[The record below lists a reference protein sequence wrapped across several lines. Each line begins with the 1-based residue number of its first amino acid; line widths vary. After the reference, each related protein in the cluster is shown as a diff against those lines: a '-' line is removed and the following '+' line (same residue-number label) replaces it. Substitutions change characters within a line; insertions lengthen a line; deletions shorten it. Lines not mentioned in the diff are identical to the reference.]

1 MPFTEVVTQMPL
13 YAKFLKDILRKKRK
27 IVEEGIVDL
36 TTTCSALMKKELP
49 EKMKDPGSFTIPCI
63 IEGVEI
69 QKALC
74 DSGASINLMPLS
86 VAKQLSLGEL
96 LPTTITLQMA
106 DRSMVKPEGVLE
118 DVLVTVGKFVFP
130 VDFIIL
136 DMEED
141 SQVPLR
147 LGRPFLATGAALIDM
162 QKGVLTLRV
171 GDEAAAFNLIKGMQ
185 NIDIDRE
192 NFNVVDDVYTLN
204 LDVHNDCNGQFF
216 INEKEMNFQY
226 IEDDYSDCPYN
237 SFHSIETVMS
247 MTQSIDAREG
257 NNETGEIQQE
267 TSEEG
272 LVLKEL
278 PSHLKY
284 VYLEPPQRKPVIISA
299 RLSDE
304 EEQKLLHILKKH
316 KESIAWSIE
325 ELKGI
330 SPSICMHKILLEE
343 TLKPTVEHQRRLH
356 PVMKEVVKKE
366 VLKLLNAGFIYAIS
380 DSPWVSPVHV
390 VPKKGGF
397 TVIRNEKNELIPT
410 RTVTGWRVCID
421 YRKLNTATR
430 KDHFPLPFIDQM
442 LDRLAGHPHFCFLDG
457 YSGYNQIA
465 IAPEDQEKTTFT
477 CPYGTFAFRRMP
489 FGLCN
494 APATFQRCM
503 MSIFSD
509 LVEEVMEIFMDDFTV
524 YGSSFDQCLKNLET
538 VLQRCQ
544 DKQLAL
550 NWEKCH
556 FMVTEGIV
564 LGHKIYATGLEVD
577 QSKVSI
583 IKTLAPPTTVKGV
596 RSFLGHAGFYRRFI
610 KDFSKIARPLCR
622 LLEKDTRFH
631 FDDSCRVAFEEI
643 KIKLVQA
650 PIMAAPD
657 WDKGFEI
664 MCDASDFAMGAAL
677 GQRREKI
684 FRIIYYA
691 SRTFNE
697 AQENYSTTEK
707 EMLAIVF
714 ACEKFRQYILGSH
727 VIIHT
732 DHAAIKYLMS
742 KKEAKPRLI
751 RWVLLL
757 QEFDLEIKDKKGCD
771 NVIADHLSRVERSTE
786 EEEKVILTENFPDEQ
801 LFKVSCQ
808 LPWYAD
814 IVNYLAYG
822 VVPSEFTSQ
831 QKRKLRTDSRYYIWD
846 DPLLFK
852 RGADMIIR
860 RCVPENEQGKILDEC
875 HASPYGGHF
884 SGERTAHKILQLGFY
899 WPTIFRDCAEWV
911 KLCDRCQK
919 IGNISSRNEMPLRGI
934 MVIQIFDV
942 WGIDFMGPFPPS
954 FGNLYILLAVDYVS
968 KWVEAVACSRND
980 ANTVVSF
987 LQKNILS
994 RFGTHRTIISDGGS
1008 HFANKIFA
1016 KLMSRY
1022 GIKHVMSLAYHPQ
1035 TNGQVE
1041 ISNREIKRILEKAVS
1056 SSRKDWS
1063 SKLDDAL
1070 RAYRTAYKT
1079 PIGMSP
1085 YRIVF
1090 GKPCHLPLE
1099 LEYKAMWA
1107 IKKLNFDFETTKE
1120 ERLLQLFELEELRN
1134 EAYDNATIYKDKTKK
1149 WHDQRILRKE
1159 FRAGEK
1165 VLLFNSRLKLF
1176 PGKLKSKWGGPYTV
1190 VSSNTF
1196 GTVTLRSD
1204 TGEEF
1209 KVNGQRL
1216 KHYLS
1221 REEGME
1227 ELQQDI

>member
-13 YAKFLKDILRKKRK
+13 YAKFLKEILSKKRR
-27 IVEEGIVDL
+27 ITEEGVVNL
-36 TTTCSALMKKELP
+36 TATCSAVIKKNLP

-63 IEGVEI
+63 IAEFEF

-86 VAKQLSLGEL
+86 VARKLSLGEL
-96 LPTTITLQMA
+96 TPTTVTLQMA
-106 DRSMVKPEGVLE
+106 DRTRAKPEGVIE
-118 DVLVTVGKFVFP
+118 DVLVKVGKFIFP

-141 SQVPLR
+141 SQVPLL
-147 LGRPFLATGAALIDM
+147 LGRPFLANGAALIDK
-162 QKGVLTLRV
+162 QKGVLTLKA
-171 GDEAAAFNLIKGMQ
+171 GEEAVDFNLLQSLK
-185 NIDIDRE
+185 NIDTDRE
-192 NFNVVDDVYTLN
+192 DYKLVDDVYLN
-204 LDVHNDCNGQFF
+204 NSDCYYDCNAQLP
-216 INEKEMNFQY
+216 INENEMNFQY
-226 IEDDYSDCPYN
+226 LECVNVDFPHISLYSTEKVLSLKQN
-237 SFHSIETVMS
+237 SM
-247 MTQSIDAREG
+247 DNG
-257 NNETGEIQQE
+257 DNNEEKEFHQE
-267 TSEEG
+267 TSTEG

-278 PSHLKY
+278 PSHLKFA
-284 VYLEPPQRKPVIISA
+284 YLELPKSKPVIISA
-299 RLSDE
+299 RLSDAE
-304 EEQKLLHILKKH
+304 KQKLLKILKNYQ
-316 KESIAWSIE
+316 ESIAWSID

-343 TLKPTVEHQRRLH
+343 NAKPSVEHQRRLN
-356 PVMKEVVKKE
+356 PVMKEVIRKE
-366 VLKLLNAGFIYAIS
+366 VLKWLYAGFIYAIS
-380 DSPWVSPVHV
+380 DSPWVSSVHV

-397 TVIRNEKNELIPT
+397 TVIRNEKNESIPT

-442 LDRLAGHPHFCFLDG
+442 LDRLAAHPHFCFLDG

-465 IAPEDQEKTTFT
+465 ISPKDQEKTTFT

-503 MSIFSD
+503 MSMFSD

-524 YGSSFDQCLKNLET
+524 YGSSFDHCLNNLET
-538 VLQRCQ
+538 VLQRCK

-564 LGHKIYATGLEVD
+564 LGHKISATGLEVD

-583 IKTLAPPTTVKGV
+583 INTLAPPTTVKGI

-622 LLEKDTRFH
+622 LLEKDIKFN
-631 FDDSCRVAFEEI
+631 FDDSFKAAFEEI
-643 KIKLVQA
+643 KIRLVQE
-650 PIMAAPD
+650 PIMAAPE
-657 WDKGFEI
+657 WDQGFEM
-664 MCDASDFAMGAAL
+664 MCDASDFAMGAVL
-677 GQRREKI
+677 RQRKEKI
-684 FRIIYYA
+684 FRAIYYA
-691 SRTFNE
+691 CRTFNE
-697 AQENYSTTEK
+697 AKENYSTTEK

-714 ACEKFRQYILGSH
+714 ACEKFRPYILGSH
-727 VIIHT
+727 IIVHT

-771 NVIADHLSRVERSTE
+771 NVIADHLSRVEINKAE
-786 EEEKVILTENFPDEQ
+786 EEESGLTENFPDKQ
-801 LFKVSCQ
+801 LFQLSFQ

-814 IVNYLAYG
+814 IVNYMACG
-822 VVPSEFTSQ
+822 VVPQEFSYQ
-831 QKRKLRTDSRYYIWD
+831 QRRNLKTDSRYYIWD
-846 DPLLFK
+846 DPMLFK

-860 RCVPENEQGKILDEC
+860 RCVPESEQCKIVNEC

-884 SGERTAHKILQLGFY
+884 FEERKTHKILQSGFY

-919 IGNISSRNEMPLRGI
+919 IGKISSINEMPLRGI
-934 MVIQIFDV
+934 LVVKIFDV

-968 KWVEAVACSRND
+968 KWVEAIACPKND
-980 ANTVVSF
+980 SNTVVSF

-994 RFGTHRTIISDGGS
+994 RFGTPMTIISDGGS

-1022 GIKHVMSLAYHPQ
+1022 GIKHIMSLAYLPQ
-1035 TNGQVE
+1035 TNGQE
-1041 ISNREIKRILEKAVS
+1041 
-1056 SSRKDWS
+1056 
-1063 SKLDDAL
+1063 
-1070 RAYRTAYKT
+1070 
-1079 PIGMSP
+1079 
-1085 YRIVF
+1085 
-1090 GKPCHLPLE
+1090 
-1099 LEYKAMWA
+1099 
-1107 IKKLNFDFETTKE
+1107 
-1120 ERLLQLFELEELRN
+1120 
-1134 EAYDNATIYKDKTKK
+1134 
-1149 WHDQRILRKE
+1149 
-1159 FRAGEK
+1159 
-1165 VLLFNSRLKLF
+1165 
-1176 PGKLKSKWGGPYTV
+1176 
-1190 VSSNTF
+1190 
-1196 GTVTLRSD
+1196 
-1204 TGEEF
+1204 
-1209 KVNGQRL
+1209 
-1216 KHYLS
+1216 
-1221 REEGME
+1221 
-1227 ELQQDI
+1227 